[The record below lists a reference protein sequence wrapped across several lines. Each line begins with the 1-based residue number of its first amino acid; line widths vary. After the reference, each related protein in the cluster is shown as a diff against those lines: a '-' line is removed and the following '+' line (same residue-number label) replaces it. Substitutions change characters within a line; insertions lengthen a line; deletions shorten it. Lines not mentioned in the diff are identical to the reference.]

1 MPSLIPAR
9 ETAKTKRFS
18 PFIMIYYSKFLSL
31 VVTHGPSVVTCGHS
45 CMVIRGKSWSTFR
58 TDPPFIAHLLTY
70 CMANTLASKII
81 LLKMIQNNLISLNS
95 QENVISVPFSS

>member
-31 VVTHGPSVVTCGHS
+31 VVTHGPSVVTPAWS
-45 CMVIRGKSWSTFR
+45 FVVNRG
-58 TDPPFIAHLLTY
+58 PLLEQIHLLLHT
-70 CMANTLASKII
+70 C
-81 LLKMIQNNLISLNS
+81 
-95 QENVISVPFSS
+95 